1 MSIKPNYESY
11 RYTGEVCNLQS
22 QSMVECRLPGSEIG
36 NILAVQAKTTLVDCT
51 CADGEVRYN
60 GKLLL
65 CVVYED
71 LDGQICRAERG
82 AEFFHKADG
91 SEVSPACFA
100 KTLLTV
106 ENVNHRRE
114 GSGLYISV
122 VIAAL
127 STVYGAR
134 QMEYLVGGDNMITQT
149 GECSVCKSICVS
161 GETESEDEF
170 ETEFVG
176 DILLHDE
183 RAIVSR
189 VSASAGQIDI
199 EGELALGVCVFKGG
213 DELCSYER
221 LIPFRMQIP
230 CEDAFGQ
237 VRVGARVCVKDA
249 RLTAAVDED
258 KNKSKILF
266 EYALS
271 ADCFLHTEETF
282 AVATDAFSDQ
292 AYLTLKRTKDGG
304 MYLTNAIK
312 CVERVSGVA
321 SVLPALDGEYSL
333 RAALLPRVEAACR
346 KGDNGWEMEGAVLA
360 DLVLRSADGGNR
372 TCTLTLPFVFPLHID
387 GDDVKADGVVC
398 GLKVRRQ
405 KSGET
410 EVEATVQMQVCAYE
424 RREWEY
430 IGETV
435 EGEAYEAEKAAI
447 SVYALREGEGL
458 WEVAKRLRRNPDE
471 LVKSNPTLEF
481 PVKAGQ
487 RIFVY
492 RKI

>member
-11 RYTGEVCNLQS
+11 RYTGEICKLQS

-36 NILAVQAKTTLVDCT
+36 NILAVQAKTVLVDCT
-51 CADGEVRYN
+51 CMDGEVRYN

-71 LDGQICRAERG
+71 GNGNICRAERG

-91 SEVSPACFA
+91 NEVSPACFA
-100 KTLLTV
+100 KTLLSV
-106 ENVNHRRE
+106 ETVNHRRE
-114 GSGLYISV
+114 GSGLYITV
-122 VIAAL
+122 VISAL
-127 STVYGAR
+127 SFVYGGK
-134 QMEYLVGGDNMITQT
+134 QIEYLVGGDELITQT
-149 GECSVCKSICVS
+149 DERRVCRSICVS
-161 GETESEDEF
+161 GETQADDEF
-170 ETEFVG
+170 ETGFVG

-183 RAIVSR
+183 RAVVTR
-189 VSASAGQIDI
+189 ATASAGQIDI
-199 EGELALGVCVFKGG
+199 EGELALTVCVFKSG

-221 LIPFRMQIP
+221 LLPFRMQIP

-249 RLTAAVDED
+249 TLTATVDED
-258 KNKSKILF
+258 KNRSKMEFAYTL
-266 EYALS
+266 L
-271 ADCFLHTEETF
+271 ADCFLYAEETISV
-282 AVATDAFSDQ
+282 AVDAFCERANIS
-292 AYLTLKRTKDGG
+292 LKQVNDGG
-304 MYLTNAIK
+304 MYLTNTIK
-312 CVERVSGVA
+312 CVERVVGVA
-321 SVLPALDGEYSL
+321 SVLPILDGAYSL
-333 RAALLPRVEAACR
+333 RVAVLPRVEASCR
-346 KGDNGWEMEGAVLA
+346 KGDKGWEMEGAVQA
-360 DLVLRSADGGNR
+360 QLVLRSVDGGNR
-372 TCTLTLPFVFPLHID
+372 SCTLNLPFVFPIKAD
-387 GDDVKADGVVC
+387 GDKVEADGVVC

-410 EVEATVQMQVCAYE
+410 EAEATVQMQIRVYE
-424 RREWEY
+424 QREWEY
-430 IGETV
+430 IGETT
-435 EGEAYEAEKAAI
+435 EGEACEKSTSAV

-471 LVKSNPTLEF
+471 LAKSNPDLHF